1 MIIIDSM
8 MTLFTFMVVVNLLL
22 FLFILGKKINMVS
35 LEKKKEILRE
45 NFEDKIKNYLTSR
58 DKTQMIVLST
68 KLERIVY
75 EELLLNHVPYL
86 PDELKQELTSVLGRD
101 RVVREIERKLLSK
114 NLWVKKIGTF
124 QAGELGVG
132 EVSSALLAQ
141 IKQKNRE
148 LLYITSRALIKLEGN
163 KYLLA
168 ILNEAGKANRME
180 KNNVL
185 TLVEMIDLDIRDVLD
200 KIMHG
205 SSTFLQILALE
216 IYGKRKYSEGVSW
229 IKIMVSNPSKEI
241 RIAAL
246 KGAYALGD
254 IIDNDYFNKIA
265 VLENDE
271 DWEVRAFLARFLEI
285 TKTKAAINILT
296 RLIKDSNWDVRNNA
310 ASSLSKLGA
319 KGLNSLVGLL
329 DSKDRF
335 AREKSREVIQ
345 TGIIY
350 KDIANKMDSETN
362 ERDAIP
368 KLENGLKVKGNYEQ

>member
-45 NFEDKIKNYLTSR
+45 NFE